1 MFPLYFEILFMFQ
14 SKSHSYFNSNIL
26 RPDLI
31 FLQHKEFCLHHH
43 PTCFPPLLHFV
54 FLSFWR
60 LLVAQFCK
68 CAHIRDIR
76 GAFSSRYAKVDIYGQ
91 TFAHD
96 RHEPDLRHITNIYS
110 RHMCICIFLIGRY
123 KRKDLKHISK
133 IFYGS
138 AFIGCWW

>member
-1 MFPLYFEILFMFQ
+1 MFNAPDVIWLFLQLVINFLCIFFIALWNLVQVQ
-14 SKSHSYFNSNIL
+14 SESHSNFDSNIL
-26 RPDLI
+26 RLDLI
-31 FLQHKEFCLHHH
+31 FLQHLEFCLHHH

-54 FLSFWR
+54 FPSFWR

-76 GAFSSRYAKVDIYGQ
+76 GAFSARYAKVDIYGQ

-110 RHMCICIFLIGRY
+110 RHMWV
-123 KRKDLKHISK
+123 
-133 IFYGS
+133 
-138 AFIGCWW
+138 AF